1 MSTIQML
8 ETEMMNNSSRFLE
21 AKDTEIQD
29 FFKIKHQMSERMYTN
44 LLFTS
49 WKRFKKNSTDFNG
62 KNNTMYDN

>member
-1 MSTIQML
+1 MSMIQML

-49 WKRFKKNSTDFNG
+49 
-62 KNNTMYDN
+62 